1 MTDLLSSEDIPD
13 GTRTPTKIFSAL
25 GDFGD
30 RLAIVDEGGR
40 SWSHAEF
47 ARFADQQCHLL
58 PRHRCLVAVEAR
70 NDLHSV
76 ATYVGALR
84 AGHSVLLLQPGEGVD
99 SPVLA
104 RFPASF
110 VYSLDGAAG
119 RLQGTGSPPIDLHPD
134 LAVLLTTSGST
145 GAPKLVRLSHA
156 NLISNALSIAEYLEF
171 GPGERAITT
180 LPFHYSYGM
189 SVINSHLAT
198 GQAVILNQSSLVE
211 PAFWGRFEA
220 FGATSFAGV
229 PHSFAL
235 LEQVGFHRKPLP
247 GSLRYFTQAGGK
259 LPDEAVLRFAECAEE
274 QGRRFYV
281 MYGQT
286 EASPRIAYVPPA
298 LLKQHPGSIGVP
310 IPGGSLSLQDERG
323 MPVTGTGLE
332 GELVYAGPNVMMGY
346 GIDPEDLARGP
357 ELAKLQTGDLAI
369 RNADGLY
376 NITGRKS
383 RFIKPF
389 GIRIGLDDVEARLRG
404 EGLEAAATGSDN
416 GLQIAAVAPASAEA
430 VIDHV
435 LRYHHLSMASVEVVT
450 VPELPRLPSGKV
462 DYAAVRALCAA
473 ARSPAATAP
482 AALSLQDAFAELLGR
497 QNITPKDSFASA
509 GGDSLNFINAL
520 MLVEERLGFAPKNW
534 ERMPI
539 GELEAMAARRSLHPE
554 PAAQSKLFFL
564 DQIRAGL
571 MLMGIPY
578 HTALLYTEYPW
589 IVKAGAYSPVLETF
603 SQFLSTFRMPAFF
616 LLAGF
621 FAMMFVDPQRP
632 MKWWKNRA
640 VQLGIP
646 LVSTALLLNPLM
658 MLAHVI
664 YAPTGQGIWADWGTM
679 LSRPGRHWVEHLWF
693 LIFLI
698 VYSLLLAAM
707 LGLRRKDDV
716 VERLSVV
723 AASFVSSRLRLA
735 VAAISAGA
743 LTALAVGLL
752 KTLGITFIFWNF
764 IYLSE
769 MVSLLPLFAMGCILG
784 SRREYMERFASFDW
798 LSLVIG
804 LSGIAVLAS
813 IQVEEGAI
821 YRAVTFFL
829 VPVTGIYCAK
839 LLFFMAFHW
848 LNAANRWT
856 QKFVDASMTVY
867 LVHMVI
873 IVILGCGFS
882 FVAIPTALEFSIIV
896 VLTTALSFLAHKLIM
911 AHWLLTLLFT
921 GAAKRRGKLQP
932 AQRERPVYGAP
943 APALVPA
950 EARSQQN

>member
-13 GTRTPTKIFSAL
+13 KTGASAKIFSAI
-25 GDFGD
+25 GKFGD
-30 RLAIVDEGGR
+30 RLAIIDEEGKA
-40 SWSHAEF
+40 WSHAEF
-47 ARFADQQCHLL
+47 ARFADQQCRTL

-70 NDLHSV
+70 NDLRSV

-84 AGHSVLLLQPGEGVD
+84 AGHPVLLLQPGEGMS

-104 RFPASF
+104 KFPASF
-110 VYSLDGAAG
+110 VYGADDGAG
-119 RLQGTGSPPIDLHPD
+119 ELQSTGSPPLDLHPD

-156 NLISNALSIAEYLEF
+156 NLMSNALSIAEYLGF
-171 GPGERAITT
+171 SPGERAITT

-198 GQAVILNQSSLVE
+198 GHAVILNQHSLVE
-211 PAFWGRFEA
+211 PAFWDRFEA
-220 FGATSFAGV
+220 SGATSFAGV

-235 LEQVGFHRKPLP
+235 LEQVGFQRKPLP
-247 GSLRYFTQAGGK
+247 ASLRYFTQAGGK
-259 LPDEAVLRFAECAEE
+259 LPDESVLQFAECAER

-298 LLKQHPGSIGVP
+298 LLKQHPGSIGIPV
-310 IPGGSLSLQDERG
+310 PGGSLSLQDERG
-323 MPVTGTGLE
+323 MPITGSDVE

-346 GIDPEDLARGP
+346 GIEPEDLARGP
-357 ELAKLQTGDLAI
+357 ELAKLRTGDLAV
-369 RNADGLY
+369 RNSDGLY

-404 EGLEAAATGSDN
+404 VGLEAAATGNDN
-416 GLQIAAVAPASAEA
+416 GLQIAVVEPASAEA

-435 LRYHHLSMASVEVVT
+435 LRHHHLSMASVEVVT

-462 DYAAVRALCAA
+462 DYATVRALCAA
-473 ARSPAATAP
+473 TRAPTVSTGAAV
-482 AALSLQDAFAELLGR
+482 SLQDAFAELLGR
-497 QNITPKDSFASA
+497 QNITAKDSFASA

-520 MLVEERLGFAPKNW
+520 MLVEEHLGFAPKNW
-534 ERMPI
+534 EHMPI
-539 GELEAMAARRSLHPE
+539 GKLEALAAGRSPQLESAGQP
-554 PAAQSKLFFL
+554 KLFFL

-571 MLMGIPY
+571 MLLGIPY
-578 HTALLYTEYPW
+578 HTALLYTSYPW
-589 IVKAGAYSPVLETF
+589 IVKAGAQSPLLEAF
-603 SQFLSTFRMPAFF
+603 SETLATFRMPAFF

-621 FAMMFVDPQRP
+621 FAAMFVDPQRP
-632 MKWWKNRA
+632 MQWWKNRA

-664 YAPTGQGIWADWGTM
+664 YAPSGQGILSDWGAM

-698 VYSLLLAAM
+698 VYSLMLAAT
-707 LGLRRKDDV
+707 LWLRRRDDV
-716 VERLSVV
+716 MERLGMV
-723 AASFVSSRLRLA
+723 ADAIVFSRLRLA
-735 VAAISAGA
+735 AVAISAGL
-743 LTALAVGLL
+743 LTTVAVGLL
-752 KTLGITFIFWNF
+752 KAMDATFIFWNF

-769 MVSLLPLFAMGCILG
+769 MVSLLPVFAMGCILG
-784 SRREYMERFASFDW
+784 ARRESMERFASFDW
-798 LSLVIG
+798 LSLVI
-804 LSGIAVLAS
+804 SLAGVVILAT
-813 IQVEEGAI
+813 IQLKEAAAF
-821 YRAVTFFL
+821 RAVTFFL
-829 VPVTGIYCAK
+829 IPVTGIYCAK

-848 LNAANRWT
+848 INAANRWT
-856 QKFVDASMTVY
+856 QKFVDASMTIY

-873 IVILGCGFS
+873 IVILGCAFS
-882 FVAIPTALEFSIIV
+882 FVAMPTALEFSIIV
-896 VLTTALSFLAHKLIM
+896 VLTTALSFLAHKAII
-911 AHWLLTLLFT
+911 AHWLPTLLFT
-921 GAAKRRGKLQP
+921 GTAKGRGRSQP
-932 AQRERPVYGAP
+932 AQRSQAVHDAS
-943 APALVPA
+943 APALVPGRA
-950 EARSQQN
+950 GSQQS